1 MECEFASCEWSSE
14 VDAELQ
20 RSTKKVKEDQPLDSS
35 QGGGGACGTLSYKAK
50 LVGDILGVYAQAFK
64 FRVDE
69 EEEPY
74 SDKEVDDPLEGTVAI
89 KLCFSCGGMGHR
101 KSHCPYIVKE
111 MVVDTDNAD
120 MSDQG
125 GKDVEVE
132 AISNPEETDAG
143 KDRGD

>member
-1 MECEFASCEWSSE
+1 
-14 VDAELQ
+14 
-20 RSTKKVKEDQPLDSS
+20 
-35 QGGGGACGTLSYKAK
+35 
-50 LVGDILGVYAQAFK
+50 
-64 FRVDE
+64 
-69 EEEPY
+69 
-74 SDKEVDDPLEGTVAI
+74 
-89 KLCFSCGGMGHR
+89 MGHR